1 MAKATFTKSAKPVVR
16 NNSTAKPV
24 GSAISFT
31 AQLQRPAEP
40 AGASW
45 TFLNLPKQ
53 ASARLPSRG
62 QETVEGTLNGASF
75 LATLEPDGSG
85 GHWLKV
91 ERKLREARPDYKVV
105 NASVSGETTAGGR
118 ARIEQALKMH
128 RPGLVI
134 LALGANDGLRG
145 YPIDA
150 LRANLEAIIETC
162 RRHKAQVLL
171 VGMQLPPNY
180 GPAYTG
186 KFRTAFAEIARKHAL
201 PSVPFLLEGF
211 AEKRE
216 YFQDDGLHPSA
227 SMYTLWTAQALP
239 VARSL
244 LQR

>member
-1 MAKATFTKSAKPVVR
+1 MVLIALLAP
-16 NNSTAKPV
+16 
-24 GSAISFT
+24 G
-31 AQLQRPAEP
+31 
-40 AGASW
+40 GA
-45 TFLNLPKQ
+45 L
-53 ASARLPSRG
+53 A
-62 QETVEGTLNGASF
+62 
-75 LATLEPDGSG
+75 ATLLVFGDSLSAGYGLPREEAWVS
-85 GHWLKV
+85 LL

-118 ARIEQALKMH
+118 ARIEQALKTH

-150 LRANLEAIIETC
+150 LRANLEAIVETC

-227 SMYTLWTAQALP
+227 AAQPLIAETVWKALRP
-239 VARSL
+239 L
-244 LQR
+244 LK